1 MGGRTSWGIGTKIT
15 NVTSD
20 NATVMTWD
28 GYGSLLDAVS
38 ALDYPLDASSFEG
51 PKGDKTSE
59 YNPNGWGA
67 QVIVQRALWL
77 SSSQ

>member
-1 MGGRTSWGIGTKIT
+1 
-15 NVTSD
+15 
-20 NATVMTWD
+20 MTWD

-38 ALDYPLDASSFEG
+38 ALDYPLDGSSFEG
-51 PKGDKTSE
+51 PKGDKTSV

-77 SSSQ
+77 TSN